1 MRGIYAVKPME
12 ISIIAAMTPDHGIG
26 AANGL
31 PWHIPADLRRFQK
44 MTTGHAVV
52 MGRKTFDSIG
62 KPLPHRRNL
71 VISHKSGPSIAGVEW
86 WRSIHDAIESMRSAG
101 ESELF
106 ICGGG
111 EIYRACLPLAT
122 RMYLTIVRVPTASPI
137 DTWFPRF
144 DIADWQLVRETHL
157 PECDFADYVRAV
169 SPRGRVA

>member
-1 MRGIYAVKPME
+1 MN
-12 ISIIAAMTPDHGIG
+12 ISIIAAMTPDRGIG

-31 PWHIPADLRRFQK
+31 PWRVGADLKRFKQL
-44 MTTGHAVV
+44 TIGHAIL

-71 VISHKSGPSIAGVEW
+71 VISRQPGIPMAGVEW
-86 WRSIHDAIESMRSAG
+86 WHSIHDAVEAARMAG
-101 ESELF
+101 ETDLF

-122 RMYLTIVRVPTASPI
+122 KMFITIIRVPIDKPI

-144 DIADWQLVRETHL
+144 NVNDWCPAREEHL
-157 PECDFADYVRAV
+157 PECDFYDYVRVVPPSGAV
-169 SPRGRVA
+169 N